1 MVISQS
7 NLAGTEQRQGR
18 SRGGG
23 GGEQSKASKTE
34 MGFVFILAITAA
46 SLAPRKDHASPSILL
61 LQLSLAR
68 LSHPQLQNWV
78 MLR

>member
-18 SRGGG
+18 SQRLGGG
-23 GGEQSKASKTE
+23 GGGGGSKASKTE
-34 MGFVFILAITAA
+34 MAFVFILAMAAA
-46 SLAPRKDHASPSILL
+46 SVAACKDHASPSILL

-68 LSHPQLQNWV
+68 LSRPQL
-78 MLR
+78 